1 MQFLPTQFPPMLS
14 PIFSRNWLLQTLGLT
29 VVYALLGWLSEFLI
43 IPPGYTIAVFPPAG
57 IALGMVLT
65 GGYRL
70 LPGVALGA
78 FLNNLFIA
86 YQNSGQLSVVVII
99 LSTLVAFGASL
110 QAAASSHLIKK
121 QLKNN
126 LALDDNTSIFQF
138 FLYGGLIGCLIN
150 ATIGIGSLYMLGLL
164 SGSDVI
170 RNWLTWWMGDAF
182 GVLTITP
189 IILILFAQPR
199 QIWKARRWNV
209 MLSLMVCL
217 LIVVTA
223 FVFIRDRENQK
234 QQLEFRLEGERISQ
248 HLQNKL
254 TSNVEA
260 VNNIERLYASSE
272 NIERKD
278 FSSFVTNT
286 IRNHA
291 EITALIWAPKIR
303 HEQRASFEA
312 SIVKEGFPDFHFTE
326 RDPHNKLTPA
336 TRRDDYYPVTFFSP
350 FKANS
355 PAFGYDMGSNAIR
368 RIAIEDSIESGL
380 VTASDPLTLVTHDK
394 GQISVLLFA
403 PVYAHD
409 RPLESIEQRKD
420 AIEGVATSVL
430 IMSELVQSLLS
441 KEQHEDV
448 LLKFYDLSYP
458 GNRGVFFNKISSPDN
473 AHLFQATID
482 FGGRQYALQAQPS
495 ATYWKK
501 HVSWISWI
509 TITGGL
515 LFTGLLGIYLLMS
528 TGHTFNV
535 EGLVKQRTAELH
547 DREERLDA
555 ILGNAA
561 EGILSVNEKG
571 DIESANQS
579 AHAMLKYPNS
589 ELIGCNIFKLFPDP
603 SSASFL
609 QRQFDGKTKNENDLS
624 DIQSNRRHQV
634 NVKRSDGSEI
644 PLELAMTRVEHGTQ
658 TLFVTMLH
666 DLTEEKRAEKLKSEF
681 VSAVSHEL
689 RTPLTSIRGVL
700 GLLVG
705 GVSGALPEKSML
717 MLKMANDNAIRLTTL
732 INDLL
737 DFEKLEYGGMHFT
750 LAQLSLRD
758 LLEKS
763 IQANHGYAQTFKVTM
778 QIESGTD
785 EDVDV
790 LVDEQRFVQVLS
802 NLLSNAIKF
811 SRENGRVDIRTS
823 RSSNSV
829 RIDVQD
835 YGIGISKE
843 FRSSIF
849 QKFSQEDAKAARKYA
864 GTGLGLS
871 LAKNMIE
878 KMQGKIGFSSVE
890 GEGSIFYIEL
900 PVQSLI

>member
-65 GGYRL
+65 RGYRL

-86 YQNSGQLSVVVII
+86 YQNSGQLSVAVII

-209 MLSLMVCL
+209 MLSLLVCL

-312 SIVKEGFPDFHFTE
+312 SIGKEGFPDFHFTE

-394 GQISVLLFA
+394 GEISVLLFA

-409 RPLESIEQRKD
+409 RPLESIAQRKD

-430 IMSELVQSLLS
+430 S
-441 KEQHEDV
+441 
-448 LLKFYDLSYP
+448 
-458 GNRGVFFNKISSPDN
+458 
-473 AHLFQATID
+473 
-482 FGGRQYALQAQPS
+482 
-495 ATYWKK
+495 
-501 HVSWISWI
+501 
-509 TITGGL
+509 
-515 LFTGLLGIYLLMS
+515 
-528 TGHTFNV
+528 
-535 EGLVKQRTAELH
+535 
-547 DREERLDA
+547 
-555 ILGNAA
+555 
-561 EGILSVNEKG
+561 
-571 DIESANQS
+571 
-579 AHAMLKYPNS
+579 
-589 ELIGCNIFKLFPDP
+589 
-603 SSASFL
+603 
-609 QRQFDGKTKNENDLS
+609 
-624 DIQSNRRHQV
+624 
-634 NVKRSDGSEI
+634 
-644 PLELAMTRVEHGTQ
+644 
-658 TLFVTMLH
+658 
-666 DLTEEKRAEKLKSEF
+666 
-681 VSAVSHEL
+681 
-689 RTPLTSIRGVL
+689 
-700 GLLVG
+700 
-705 GVSGALPEKSML
+705 
-717 MLKMANDNAIRLTTL
+717 
-732 INDLL
+732 
-737 DFEKLEYGGMHFT
+737 
-750 LAQLSLRD
+750 
-758 LLEKS
+758 
-763 IQANHGYAQTFKVTM
+763 
-778 QIESGTD
+778 
-785 EDVDV
+785 
-790 LVDEQRFVQVLS
+790 
-802 NLLSNAIKF
+802 
-811 SRENGRVDIRTS
+811 
-823 RSSNSV
+823 
-829 RIDVQD
+829 
-835 YGIGISKE
+835 
-843 FRSSIF
+843 
-849 QKFSQEDAKAARKYA
+849 
-864 GTGLGLS
+864 
-871 LAKNMIE
+871 
-878 KMQGKIGFSSVE
+878 
-890 GEGSIFYIEL
+890 
-900 PVQSLI
+900 